1 MARTLVVSNCAVE
14 RAIHAQASGLASA
27 APPSPVPAPRS
38 SSLSSFQFPS
48 LVVLKTPVAAA
59 AYVGNLEEGSGL
71 GPARRGGASATPLFP
86 KHLALRPE
94 TWPCVRRFSSLLGL
108 GAFRKSREGFAPPSR
123 AARGRVVGGTAP
135 LSRRAWEVARGW
147 RAFRDYFL
155 LQEAAGHWARRG
167 STAVQGA
174 RR

>member
-14 RAIHAQASGLASA
+14 RAIHAQASA
-27 APPSPVPAPRS
+27 APAPPRPRS
-38 SSLSSFQFPS
+38 SPLSSFQFPS
-48 LVVLKTPVAAA
+48 LVVLKIPVAAA
-59 AYVGNLEEGSGL
+59 AAVGNLEEGSGL

-108 GAFRKSREGFAPPSR
+108 GAFRKSREGFAPPSG
-123 AARGRVVGGTAP
+123 AARGRVVGETAP
-135 LSRRAWEVARGW
+135 LCRRAWEVARGW

-155 LQEAAGHWARRG
+155 LQEAAGHWARR
-167 STAVQGA
+167 SSPAAQGA